1 MDFKNFFIPKKNKN
15 KWILFGVDAVL
26 FLIILSAFIMP
37 YFIPALTFLHSVFAL
52 TLEIIF
58 GLLSLA
64 YGIIL
69 LKSVY
74 FENENNGK
82 IHIKGNEGRLISKP
96 ITENNKGK
104 ILHLKLTKKNCLN
117 LNK

>member
-69 LKSVY
+69 LKSIY
-74 FENENNGK
+74 FEN
-82 IHIKGNEGRLISKP
+82 
-96 ITENNKGK
+96 
-104 ILHLKLTKKNCLN
+104 
-117 LNK
+117 